1 MTPNRVG
8 NPDLS
13 TGQMPVTQAL
23 YGKKQRRKT
32 APKKSNAPTR
42 RTFALADQLDPETR
56 QKLAA
61 LQGRLERKQSR
72 KPRRKS

>member
-23 YGKKQRRKT
+23 YGKKQRRKA
-32 APKKSNAPTR
+32 APKKSSGPTR
-42 RTFALADQLDPETR
+42 RTFALADQLDAETR

-61 LQGRLERKQSR
+61 LQGRLERQQPR
-72 KPRRKS
+72 RPRRKS

>member
-1 MTPNRVG
+1 MTSNRVG

-13 TGQMPVTQAL
+13 TGLMPITQAL
-23 YGKKQRRKT
+23 YGKKQRRKV

-42 RTFALADQLDPETR
+42 RTFAVADQLDTETR

>member
-8 NPDLS
+8 NHDLS

-23 YGKKQRRKT
+23 YGKKQRRKAT
-32 APKKSNAPTR
+32 PKKSNAPTR

-72 KPRRKS
+72 KPRRKP

>member
-13 TGQMPVTQAL
+13 TGLMPITQAL
-23 YGKKQRRKT
+23 YGKKQRRKA

-42 RTFALADQLDPETR
+42 RTFALADQLDAETR

-72 KPRRKS
+72 RPRRKS